1 MNDVVAKGKR
11 GGSQAD
17 TAEKPAKKPHIARSI
32 FWTHVKRIGF
42 LRTLFGGFLQYLSIF
57 EFIFLHLTVIIVLY
71 RWMLTPFFKVKKFR
85 IADYLLFDRG
95 KIDRMRRFDKLNC
108 QFCAYANGTAKLWND
123 ELDELG
129 RAELGRGKPFR
140 KIIVGLYSI
149 CLGIFLVFSF
159 IMSKIL
165 FVIIALFLG
174 MHIVKTGEIHRE
186 LKASNYAGSHGF
198 ALRGLLRLAKVYAS
212 SLATNLEQIES
223 SWCPLTH
230 IETETSVVSEHH
242 KNFYDRDHLDEV
254 IEVLATEGSVSPR
267 KPKY

>member
-1 MNDVVAKGKR
+1 MSDAETKG
-11 GGSQAD
+11 
-17 TAEKPAKKPHIARSI
+17 AKKPHIARSI
-32 FWTHVKRIGF
+32 YWAHVRRIGF
-42 LRTLFGGFLQYLSIF
+42 LRTLFGGFLQYLSIL

-85 IADYLLFDRG
+85 IKDYLLFDRG

-123 ELDELG
+123 ELDELSRADLGKG
-129 RAELGRGKPFR
+129 RPLR
-140 KIIVGLYSI
+140 KIVAGLYSI
-149 CLGIFLVFSF
+149 CLAIFLVFSF

-165 FVIIALFLG
+165 FVVIALFLG
-174 MHIVKTGEIHRE
+174 MHIVRTGEIARE
-186 LKASNYAGSHGF
+186 LKASDYAGGHGF
-198 ALRGLLRLAKVYAS
+198 ALRGLLRLAKVYAY
-212 SLATNLEQIES
+212 SLAANLEQIES

-230 IETETSVVSEHH
+230 IESETSVISEHH
-242 KNFYDRDHLDEV
+242 KNFYDRDRLDEV

>member
-1 MNDVVAKGKR
+1 MATSEAK
-11 GGSQAD
+11 
-17 TAEKPAKKPHIARSI
+17 AEKKPHIARSI
-32 FWTHVKRIGF
+32 YWAHVRRIGF
-42 LRTLFGGFLQYLSIF
+42 FRTLFGGFLQYLSVL

-85 IADYLLFDRG
+85 IADYVLFDRG

-123 ELDELG
+123 ELDEL
-129 RAELGRGKPFR
+129 AKADLGRGKPLR
-140 KIIVGLYSI
+140 KVIAGLYSI

-174 MHIVKTGEIHRE
+174 MHIVKTGEIARE
-186 LKASNYAGSHGF
+186 LKTSNYAGVHGF
-198 ALRGLLRLAKVYAS
+198 ALRGLLRLAKVYAA
-212 SLATNLEQIES
+212 SLAANLEQIES

-230 IETETSVVSEHH
+230 IETETSVLSEHH
-242 KNFYDRDHLDEV
+242 KNFYDWDRLDEA
-254 IEVLATEGSVSPR
+254 IEVLATEGTVSPR

>member
-1 MNDVVAKGKR
+1 MSDTTTKG
-11 GGSQAD
+11 
-17 TAEKPAKKPHIARSI
+17 EKKPHIARSI
-32 FWTHVKRIGF
+32 YWAHVKRIGF
-42 LRTLFGGFLQYLSIF
+42 FRTLFGGFLQYLSVL

-85 IADYLLFDRG
+85 IKDYLLFDRG

-123 ELDELG
+123 ELDELS
-129 RAELGRGKPFR
+129 RFDFGKGKSLR
-140 KIIVGLYSI
+140 KLVVLLYSI

-174 MHIVKTGEIHRE
+174 MHIVKTGELARE
-186 LKASNYAGSHGF
+186 LKSTGYAGSHGF

-223 SWCPLTH
+223 SWCPLKH
-230 IETETSVVSEHH
+230 VETETSVVSEHH
-242 KNFYDRDHLDEV
+242 KNFYDGDRLDEA
-254 IEVLATEGSVSPR
+254 IEVLATAGSVSPR